1 MDFLE
6 QDVKIVEKN
15 RLSDTVF
22 DIWIESPDIARLSK
36 PGQFVNIAVPG
47 FFLRRPIS
55 ICEAKKDCLRLI
67 FEVRGSGTAA
77 LAKIDGMINITAPL
91 GNRGF
96 STDKYRSAIL
106 VGGGIGTPPL
116 KFAQNKLEKSAAV
129 LGFRSKANVIMA
141 DEFRNVAICTDDG
154 SYLNYGGHHGNI
166 SEPLE
171 NLLKTGE
178 YEAVFAC
185 GPKPMLKA
193 VVNLTEKYSISCEV
207 SLEERMACGVG
218 ACLGCACKTVKDGK
232 EIFSHVCKD
241 GPVFDGKAVVI

>member
-1 MDFLE
+1 MDYFQ
-6 QDVKIVEKN
+6 QDARIVEKKK
-15 RLSDTVF
+15 LSDTVY
-22 DIWIESPDIARLSK
+22 DIWIESLDISNISK
-36 PGQFVNIAVPG
+36 PGQFVNISVPG
-47 FFLRRPIS
+47 YFLRRPIS
-55 ICEAKKDCLRLI
+55 ICESRENKLRLV
-67 FEVRGSGTAA
+67 FEVRGNGTAA
-77 LAKIDGMINITAPL
+77 LSKIEDIINITAPL

-116 KFAQNKLEKSAAV
+116 KFCRNKLEKSAAV
-129 LGFRSKANVIMA
+129 LGFRSKANVILA
-141 DEFRNVAICTDDG
+141 DEFENVTVCTDDG
-154 SYLNYGGHHGNI
+154 SFGYHGNI
-166 SEPLE
+166 SQSLE

-193 VVNLTEKYSISCEV
+193 VVSLAEKYSIPCEV

-232 EIFSHVCKD
+232 EIYSHVCKD

>member
-6 QDVKIVEKN
+6 KDVKIVEKKK
-15 RLSDTVF
+15 LSETVY
-22 DIWIESPDIARLSK
+22 DIWIESPDIAKISK

-55 ICEAKKDCLRLI
+55 ICEADKDRLRLV
-67 FEVRGSGTAA
+67 FEVRGNGTAELSQA
-77 LAKIDGMINITAPL
+77 QIDDMINITAPL
-91 GNRGF
+91 GKRGF
-96 STDKYRSAIL
+96 NTDKYKSAIL

-116 KFAQNKLEKSAAV
+116 KFCQNKLEKSAAV

-141 DEFRNVAICTDDG
+141 DEFRNAVICTDDG
-154 SYLNYGGHHGNI
+154 SFGVHGNI

-171 NLLKTGE
+171 KLLKTGE

-193 VVNLTEKYSISCEV
+193 VVSLAERYNTPCEV

-218 ACLGCACKTVKDGK
+218 ACLGCACKTVKDGS
-232 EIFSHVCKD
+232 EIYSHVCKD
-241 GPVFDGKAVVI
+241 GPVFDGKAVII